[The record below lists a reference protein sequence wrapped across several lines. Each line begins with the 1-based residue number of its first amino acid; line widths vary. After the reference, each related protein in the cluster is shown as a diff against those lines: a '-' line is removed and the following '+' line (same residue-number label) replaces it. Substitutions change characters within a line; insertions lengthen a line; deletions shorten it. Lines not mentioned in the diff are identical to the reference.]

1 MSRSAKTILV
11 FGLYLCVLGFILLVT
26 PNTLLG
32 VLGLPLTTE
41 VWIRI
46 LGGLVGIAGGYYIQA
61 ARHELIP
68 FFRAT
73 IWGRLTV
80 LVLLVV
86 FAALSLTPPMIVLFG
101 IIDAIGAFWTAAALR
116 PTSRAA

>member
-46 LGGLVGIAGGYYIQA
+46 VGGLVAIAGGYYIQA
-61 ARHELIP
+61 ARHGLIP

-73 IWGRLTV
+73 IWGGPTD

-86 FAALSLTPPMIVLFG
+86 FAALGLAPAMIGLLGVL
-101 IIDAIGAFWTAAALR
+101 DAVGAFWAGAAVR
-116 PTSRAA
+116 

>member
-46 LGGLVGIAGGYYIQA
+46 VGGLVAIAGGYYIQG
-61 ARHELIP
+61 ARPQLIP
-68 FFRAT
+68 VFRPT
-73 IWGRLTV
+73 IWGRPKA
-80 LVLLVV
+80 LVPLGV
-86 FAALSLTPPMIVLFG
+86 FCPLGL
-101 IIDAIGAFWTAAALR
+101 LR
-116 PTSRAA
+116 PTIAPFRTIHAALDVSGAAAFPPPS

>member
-1 MSRSAKTILV
+1 MSRSATSILV
-11 FGLYLCVLGFILLVT
+11 FGVYLCVLGIFLLLT
-26 PNTLLG
+26 PNTLLA

-46 LGGLVGIAGGYYIQA
+46 LGGLVAIAGGYYIQA
-61 ARHELIP
+61 ARHELVP

-80 LVLLVV
+80 LALLIVFVVLG
-86 FAALSLTPPMIVLFG
+86 LTPPMIVVFG

-116 PTSRAA
+116 DPTRTA

>member
-46 LGGLVGIAGGYYIQA
+46 LGGLVAIAGGYYIQA
-61 ARHELIP
+61 ARHKLIP

-73 IWGRLTV
+73 IWGRLTD
-80 LVLLVV
+80 LVKCG
-86 FAALSLTPPMIVLFG
+86 FASWGALWRSQAVT
-101 IIDAIGAFWTAAALR
+101 
-116 PTSRAA
+116 TSRQRATS